1 MERLINSLIAQYDKG
16 ALSRRELVGALAA
29 VGMTSLSAAAAQRG
43 LEAATINHVS
53 ITGSNLQRTVDF
65 YSRVFNLPRQGQG
78 QPNLVQLAVGKAGH
92 LSIRQGAKPGF
103 DHFAIGIEG
112 FNKDRVIADL
122 RARGATP
129 IDGGDGAGLHVADP
143 DGLFVQVIANGG
155 NG

>member
-1 MERLINSLIAQYDKG
+1 MERLINGLLGQYDKG
-16 ALSRRELVGALAA
+16 ALSRRELVGALVALG
-29 VGMTSLSAAAAQRG
+29 VTGSAGAAQAG
-43 LEAATINHVS
+43 LQAASINHVS

-78 QPNLVQLAVGKAGH
+78 QANLVQLAVGKAGH
-92 LSIRQGAKPGF
+92 LSIRQGAKTGF

-155 NG
+155 TG